1 MENLT
6 VFRHWTLLNRWVGL
20 TVRGLP
26 RHSSCDGTFCVIDFP
41 YIYKFFHMWSNVT
54 ELYHSMLVQFLGL
67 LVMLSLKQKF
77 VVNPRAFYTVFL
89 KVFDLHVIIV

>member
-1 MENLT
+1 
-6 VFRHWTLLNRWVGL
+6 
-20 TVRGLP
+20 
-26 RHSSCDGTFCVIDFP
+26 
-41 YIYKFFHMWSNVT
+41 MWSNVT